1 MTRNFTCWYL
11 TFMQIGTITSQK
23 IIVHLGGTSMHNFG
37 NAKRKRMICQKC
49 ASDLLVSICE
59 TRLWLHFLKCLDSMS
74 RNISKLLKSS
84 PFVVVQCAFVPRYV
98 PIHSTHEISS
108 SYLAWF
114 RLKIWMIHFQRIS
127 NMRKKTHEI
136 ECRALTK
143 MSFIKTA
150 VRGLYGLHS
159 KINHWR

>member
-1 MTRNFTCWYL
+1 MGFMFMNCR

-23 IIVHLGGTSMHNFG
+23 IIVHLGGSSMHNFV
-37 NAKRKRMICQKC
+37 NAKRRRMICQKC

-84 PFVVVQCAFVPRYV
+84 PFWSCPMCICA
-98 PIHSTHEISS
+98 EICTNPFNPWNKFF
-108 SYLAWF
+108 LAWF

-127 NMRKKTHEI
+127 NMRKKTHGI